1 MRVLGLLLLL
11 TLQSAATAT
20 NSAAIDCVTNQD
32 CSDGE
37 TCVAGDSATPVQSC
51 VAGAVCGGSTSGNC
65 PGNAE
70 SGQLA
75 CLLHEGIYKCLS
87 IDRCDEYF
95 GGSVC
100 SAGCKV
106 NGEQCSGHGSCS
118 LLSMTSDATPHFG
131 CTCLD
136 GYSGDKCESGWS
148 EGSSATSGSISRDS
162 SGASSTSGS
171 FSKGSGSSISTS
183 DSFSRD
189 SSGSIS
195 TSDSFSRDSSNSASA
210 SDSFLKDSSS
220 SMSSSASTSASTSSA
235 GSMANLTS
243 GSMSG
248 ESSSHSSSATGS
260 QKDPLLPRTA
270 VSAEDTGEKAT
281 PHSANS
287 GSTASETDSGGTS
300 SAVFIIIGI
309 LAACT
314 IVGAL
319 MFALFSRK
327 KKREQEA
334 EAGGFGAS
342 AASNGTP
349 AALTSSG
356 ADTPKGN
363 IVVM

>member
-171 FSKGSGSSISTS
+171 FSKGSGSSIST
-183 DSFSRD
+183 
-189 SSGSIS
+189 
-195 TSDSFSRDSSNSASA
+195 DSSNSASA

-243 GSMSG
+243 
-248 ESSSHSSSATGS
+248 
-260 QKDPLLPRTA
+260 
-270 VSAEDTGEKAT
+270 DTGEKAT